1 MHGPGDLA
9 SPVCP
14 KALEISQSLPTQ
26 QQNKPPKK
34 GKKKTILEED
44 TNWVLTETSFVTTWV
59 LKSSPFLGLWFMV
72 HSGFMVFLSYR
83 KEMNCRHRERER
95 ERDPQ
100 QTIEDAT
107 HLHIVT

>member
-1 MHGPGDLA
+1 VSKSSGNLTKP
-9 SPVCP
+9 SSSTT
-14 KALEISQSLPTQ
+14 KQT
-26 QQNKPPKK
+26 PPKK
-34 GKKKTILEED
+34 KKKTILEED

-83 KEMNCRHRERER
+83 KEMNCRHREREIER

-100 QTIEDAT
+100 
-107 HLHIVT
+107 